1 MPLFNTG
8 NFLTTSF
15 ASINRGIAWVTSLL
29 DWNSRKQIT
38 VNGAK
43 KTADAV
49 WGTNADQVIE
59 TFATYTDQSD
69 ADTSWVSA
77 DTTMQRANPTT
88 DVLDW
93 NTKRDNTANEIYYDL
108 GSTISDT
115 AWVLRFKIRFDQISR
130 ATSSP
135 TTGYFGISDNT
146 SSSVTTQDFIGVG
159 ILQYTSGDN
168 IYLLDA
174 DGAVIPTTTSPIPQ
188 VFVIDTDYYCEIKR
202 LSATKAIAIFYRDSQ
217 YTEVINSVSAT
228 IPSTIT
234 NLRYFKVANPVDV
247 SNANELNGT
256 IDDIEF
262 YDGVTTVENIPS
274 QQTAD
279 ALFGDSHNQVIEDF
293 TTYASQGDADA
304 DWVPVET
311 KFLVNITNDELDWN
325 AVRDGTNDSIA
336 YDLGASVVSDS
347 NWVLRFKA
355 RVDGITGGGTGY
367 GKGIAIGLSS
377 ANQTSSDS
385 NSQDSMSFTI
395 ETQDTDTNLFKL
407 GAGDGAGM
415 LSQNVETGSISDA
428 VFQNT
433 WYIEL
438 IRDGSQLRGNVY
450 RNSDFSN
457 LYESLTLNTTGTI
470 SGLRYLVARNRNGT
484 ASAQSGGN
492 NGAIDDIEFFNNITE
507 VNPSTITDYVLPI
520 KIQGDADLKRKTT
533 ENLEELFASDG
544 WVDNDSSKV
553 GVNTTNQ
560 RLEFIGTLVNGDN
573 NTSVFDLGAGNVSDS
588 KFTCDIDL
596 EFTTLTASAN
606 NIFWIGFSDSDQT
619 AGENTGQDFLGFRI
633 VYTSGTK
640 KFGTIDSDGAS
651 PDVLA
656 DNQQTM
662 ADITTGRKYYLRL
675 QRLSTTKYQL
685 LIFADKARTIQLD
698 KIDGTCASTTDSLR
712 YIKVM
717 PYESVTEAGEISG
730 FIDKIRFWNGITNPV
745 AQETATTTQN
755 LDSSTGWTTSASG
768 VFNVDTG
775 NGEID
780 FLMAS
785 ETNTATDAIVYDLE
799 NVLGV
804 GGRADSEK
812 WCLRISQINFSQFDQ
827 YCRGLIGLSDS
838 NETAHGGTSQD
849 FIGLGWVDDHL
860 TASTD
865 IYFDVATSDGT
876 APNAPSTNKIGSAD
890 IVISTDYYM
899 EVSRISEIQFRVR
912 LWRNGFDEVL
922 VTERFGTCTN
932 STQNLRYIKIMEDGI
947 GVPTGNKCAGTI
959 QKIEFWNGISSPNAS
974 GRKIVFT
981 NDDITDTAI
990 QYSSKTLSYDPI
1002 NGDYYGE
1009 VRIPTLTTGTDFNLY
1024 MYHNY
1029 SPSANPNYVPEV
1041 ISSSVGSLRFI
1052 RNEKTFSTTSE
1063 NAGINGLFVKPDGTK
1078 FYTIAESGGAEINE
1092 YDMSTAF
1099 DPTTAS
1105 FNQVKNINA
1114 QGANPK
1120 GIFFK
1125 PDGTKMFITVFN
1137 NSDIDEYTLSTAWDI
1152 STASYD
1158 SNVSIG
1164 YNTAGLTMSADGTK
1178 ALVSDNSGNIQLWSG
1193 TAWDISTFTATTSVE
1208 DVPELTGIVVV
1219 GQSYNSDGSKMYLT
1233 NYSNADILEYN
1244 LPTAYDIR
1252 GRTLVSITRPTTSET
1267 NLQGIHVV
1275 NSDKTVFIAGATS
1288 VEVDSFDITP
1298 IREESVY
1305 DEDYKGVWHLDG
1317 NSIDSTGYGN
1327 NGTNTSVDWTEQN
1340 NDVGLLA
1347 NGTTTGIDVG
1357 SDSSLANIFSGG
1369 GHISAIINPKSDG
1382 EGNNGM
1388 ILHKRTSDGWQFLV
1402 TGESGGFVKIQFLRG
1417 FSTTDGFWTTTNL
1430 VIPLNEVS
1438 FVDVFYNEDS
1448 VNNDPIIK
1456 VNGIT
1461 QAITEGATPAG
1472 TASSETSETLHIA
1485 DSSGSTNSFDGF
1497 ISNVKLSDKIRP
1509 SSQAIATYNAEKSG
1523 SDIITTASSVSQ

>member
-15 ASINRGIAWVTSLL
+15 ASINRGVAWVASLL

-38 VNGAK
+38 VNGAE
-43 KTADAV
+43 KTPTESFSYTTAESWNETNSAIVVDGASSGKCIMNSGDASNDV
-49 WGTNADQVIE
+49 RAWKALGTTLSDTKWVIDFDYLQTDETPRAGAFPICLTAGSSEPDNATQDMIGVKA
-59 TFATYTDQSD
+59 F
-69 ADTSWVSA
+69 TSTQTLRLIYKDGAGSV
-77 DTTMQRANPTT
+77 
-88 DVLDW
+88 
-93 NTKRDNTANEIYYDL
+93 TANDTNPI
-108 GSTISDT
+108 TI
-115 AWVLRFKIRFDQISR
+115 VN
-130 ATSSP
+130 
-135 TTGYFGISDNT
+135 G
-146 SSSVTTQDFIGVG
+146 TQ
-159 ILQYTSGDN
+159 
-168 IYLLDA
+168 
-174 DGAVIPTTTSPIPQ
+174 
-188 VFVIDTDYYCEIKR
+188 YYCR
-202 LSATKAIAIFYRDSQ
+202 LIRHSATKTELIVYLDSDRS
-217 YTEVINSVSAT
+217 EVVGSQISSNV
-228 IPSTIT
+228 PSTVTGLTHIQHSIQSGSAGDLFNFEIDNT
-234 NLRYFKVANPVDV
+234 NIYN
-247 SNANELNGT
+247 NT
-256 IDDIEF
+256 
-262 YDGVTTVENIPS
+262 TTVENIPS

-533 ENLEELFASDG
+533 ENLEELFASDS

-662 ADITTGRKYYLRL
+662 ADITTGRKYYIRL

-745 AQETATTTQN
+745 AQETPTFEDDFTSYANTTEGDNAWVPNDSAQNRVSPTNDRLDFDIIGNATD
-755 LDSSTGWTTSASG
+755 DSISYDLQQVLGAG
-768 VFNVDTG
+768 VNVD
-775 NGEID
+775 D
-780 FLMAS
+780 
-785 ETNTATDAIVYDLE
+785 
-799 NVLGV
+799 
-804 GGRADSEK
+804 EK
-812 WCLRISQINFSQFDQ
+812 WCIRFKLHYTTIIAGVGYGNHH
-827 YCRGLIGLSDS
+827 IGLSDKNVAHNVAQDHIGTGCRMNTGTDYGAFDS
-838 NETAHGGTSQD
+838 DNAVIPNITAHDDSVAITWATGKDYFYELARTS
-849 FIGLGWVDDHL
+849 
-860 TASTD
+860 
-865 IYFDVATSDGT
+865 ATT
-876 APNAPSTNKIGSAD
+876 
-890 IVISTDYYM
+890 Y
-899 EVSRISEIQFRVR
+899 RVR
-912 LWRNGFDEVL
+912 LYNDANYSDLHGEAN
-922 VTERFGTCTN
+922 GTCTRT
-932 STQNLRYIKIMEDGI
+932 TQNLRYFKIWNDMGSGTGETI
-947 GVPTGNKCAGTI
+947 GYFDDF
-959 QKIEFWNGISSPNAS
+959 QFWNGISSPNAS
-974 GRKIVFT
+974 GRKFVFT

-990 QYSSKTLSYDPI
+990 QYPSKTLSYDPI

-1009 VRIPTLTTGTDFNLY
+1009 VKIPTLTTGTDFNLY

-1029 SPSANPNYVPEV
+1029 SPSANPSYVPDNL
-1041 ISSSVGSLRFI
+1041 SSSYDFTDSVTSPTDSMNNL
-1052 RNEKTFSTTSE
+1052 NDTSSTKQD
-1063 NAGINGLFVKPDGTK
+1063 AIL
-1078 FYTIAESGGAEINE
+1078 I
-1092 YDMSTAF
+1092 
-1099 DPTTAS
+1099 TAS
-1105 FNQVKNINA
+1105 SKYIGRLLKSISFYLKIGSGTPTGTIPVRIETNGGTTKETSSTSLNATSLTGSFAKYTFVFTGQTKIEAGDRIVLDGRNIPNA
-1114 QGANPK
+1114 SGWITDQGTGAVSQNP
-1120 GIFFK
+1120 
-1125 PDGTKMFITVFN
+1125 DT
-1137 NSDIDEYTLSTAWDI
+1137 ELS
-1152 STASYD
+1152 
-1158 SNVSIG
+1158 N
-1164 YNTAGLTMSADGTK
+1164 YNTSW
-1178 ALVSDNSGNIQLWSG
+1178 SDNS
-1193 TAWDISTFTATTSVE
+1193 AWDHIHEIVTTIEREKHVY
-1208 DVPELTGIVVV
+1208 DL
-1219 GQSYNSDGSKMYLT
+1219 
-1233 NYSNADILEYN
+1233 NYKAVYH
-1244 LPTAYDIR
+1244 
-1252 GRTLVSITRPTTSET
+1252 
-1267 NLQGIHVV
+1267 LQG
-1275 NSDKTVFIAGATS
+1275 NS
-1288 VEVDSFDITP
+1288 
-1298 IREESVY
+1298 
-1305 DEDYKGVWHLDG
+1305 L
-1317 NSIDSTGYGN
+1317 DSTVYGN
-1327 NGTNTSVDWTEQN
+1327 DGTNTSVDWTEQN

-1461 QAITEGATPAG
+1461 QAITEGATPVG

-1497 ISNVKLSDKIRP
+1497 ISNLKVSDKIRP